1 MAETGIFAQSVGEM
15 VDGFAP
21 TQMQHTVTH
30 VVTATQMTFDVLP
43 VLFSISLTDCLEMS
57 TLTHTPDVLG
67 LRTNMTPGVPI
78 TITLADL
85 DRVLLT
91 MAMLLMDPPTEIV
104 TYHGSQKPL
113 QRR

>member
-30 VVTATQMTFDVLP
+30 VVTARQMTFEVPP
-43 VLFSISLTDCLEMS
+43 VLFSISLTVCREMS

-67 LRTNMTPGVPI
+67 LRTNMTTGVPI

-85 DRVLLT
+85 GRVLLT
-91 MAMLLMDPPTEIV
+91 MVMHLMGLPTEIV
-104 TYHGSQKPL
+104 TYHGNQKPL